1 MTDAEAD
8 LLEIIRDRSFRQ
20 GSFRLASGD
29 SSDYYIDGKMTVVHS
44 AGAALIGEIL
54 YERTKDLGIDA
65 IGGIEVGAIP
75 LTTAAVIA
83 YHHHGETM
91 EGFWV
96 RNDAKSHG
104 TKKLIEGGVKSG
116 MRVAI
121 VDDVFTKGQSALK
134 AVQAVRELGC
144 EVVLVLALV
153 DRLAGA
159 RELFREHKIE
169 NYQAVFTI
177 RDLGVGAD
185 GGSGV
190 EIASR

>member
-29 SSDYYIDGKMTVVHS
+29 TSDYYIDGKMTVVYS

-65 IGGIEVGAIP
+65 IGGIEVGAVP
-75 LTTAAVIA
+75 LTAAAVIA
-83 YHHHGETM
+83 YHHHGLSM

-96 RNDAKSHG
+96 RNDAKNHG
-104 TKKLIEGGVKSG
+104 TKKLIEGGLKSG

-134 AVQAVRELGC
+134 AVQAVRE
-144 EVVLVLALV
+144 
-153 DRLAGA
+153 
-159 RELFREHKIE
+159 
-169 NYQAVFTI
+169 
-177 RDLGVGAD
+177 
-185 GGSGV
+185 
-190 EIASR
+190 